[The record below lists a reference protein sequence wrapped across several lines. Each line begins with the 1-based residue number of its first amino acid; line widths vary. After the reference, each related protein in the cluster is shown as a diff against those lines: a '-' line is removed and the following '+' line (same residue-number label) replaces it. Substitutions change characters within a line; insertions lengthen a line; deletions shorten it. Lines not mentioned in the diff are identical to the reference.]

1 MIKLIMEFRLIS
13 RLSASLI
20 ITGALI
26 GSSFIL
32 QANHSA
38 WIEEYSFLGVLG
50 FGVAIISLVVF
61 LISSLR
67 PGCQETV
74 PLTPPGLLKALILRF
89 FEVQIQITKRINLDG
104 MGETLHQFFAYIMQR
119 RFGFTFWKQVVGALG
134 N

>member
-1 MIKLIMEFRLIS
+1 MELDLSDKAYHGISRLIS

-67 PGCQETV
+67 P
-74 PLTPPGLLKALILRF
+74 
-89 FEVQIQITKRINLDG
+89 
-104 MGETLHQFFAYIMQR
+104 
-119 RFGFTFWKQVVGALG
+119 
-134 N
+134 